1 MKPKRVFANVLRV
14 VAVVILL
21 IATVPL
27 VLMIHKAS
35 NGQMSAAL
43 ARIGALACVKKEP
56 RMIRV
61 EHFN

>member
-1 MKPKRVFANVLRV
+1 
-14 VAVVILL
+14 
-21 IATVPL
+21 
-27 VLMIHKAS
+27 MIHKAT